1 MQLSIQLS
9 STLRIALV
17 ILVIASVVLA
27 IHLLTRSEKL
37 RARTLSLLCVA
48 ALLVGWAC
56 LFALSRGEPD
66 PHTLE
71 GFEPFDAQQLSAA
84 GDALEDAAALEFLDA
99 ANAAGARLSAI
110 DISFRDGKFSH
121 MDFTAVFS
129 GGEDSWK
136 RNIDVTED
144 GQVVAGG
151 RSLVE
156 ADAALP
162 ALSDIAGALARL
174 EEANWTEALGIDASA
189 GSLTLALAP
198 STASAAAEC
207 GYTLAGSEITAGAV
221 IESDDI
227 CAVLNIVSGDGAMVD
242 VLIVL

>member
-9 STLRIALV
+9 STLRIAL
-17 ILVIASVVLA
+17 ILLVIASVVLA

-37 RARTLSLLCVA
+37 RVRTLSLLCVA

-56 LFALSRGEPD
+56 LFALSHGNPD
-66 PHTLE
+66 PRTLE

-84 GDALEDAAALEFLDA
+84 GEALEDAAALEFLDA
-99 ANAAGARLSAI
+99 ANAAGARLRAL

-129 GGEDSWK
+129 GGED
-136 RNIDVTED
+136 TED

-174 EEANWTEALGIDASA
+174 QEASWTEALGIDASA

-198 STASAAAEC
+198 ATASAAAEC

>member
-1 MQLSIQLS
+1 MQPSIQLS

-48 ALLVGWAC
+48 ALLVGWGC

-84 GDALEDAAALEFLDA
+84 GEALEDAAALEFLDA

-129 GGEDSWK
+129 GGEDSWM
-136 RNIDVTED
+136 RNIDVTAD
-144 GQVVAGG
+144 GRAIAGG

-198 STASAAAEC
+198 FTASAADEC

-221 IESDDI
+221 VESDAV

>member
-1 MQLSIQLS
+1 MQLSVQLS
-9 STLRIALV
+9 STLRIAL
-17 ILVIASVVLA
+17 ILLVIASVVLA
-27 IHLLTRSEKL
+27 IHLLTSSEKL
-37 RARTLSLLCVA
+37 RVRTLSLLCVA

-56 LFALSRGEPD
+56 LFALSHGNPD
-66 PHTLE
+66 PRTLE
-71 GFEPFDAQQLSAA
+71 GFEPFDAQRLSAA
-84 GDALEDAAALEFLDA
+84 GEALEDAAALEFLDA
-99 ANAAGARLSAI
+99 ANAAGARLSAL

-174 EEANWTEALGIDASA
+174 QEASWTEALGIDASA
-189 GSLTLALAP
+189 GSLTLTVTPA
-198 STASAAAEC
+198 TASAAAEC

>member
-27 IHLLTRSEKL
+27 IHLLTRSEKM

-84 GDALEDAAALEFLDA
+84 GEALEDAAALEFLDA

-129 GGEDSWK
+129 GGEDSWM
-136 RNIDVTED
+136 RNIDVTAD
-144 GQVVAGG
+144 GRAIAGG

-198 STASAAAEC
+198 FTASAADEC

-221 IESDDI
+221 VESDAV